1 MASDEDKRNLDHAPS
16 NRPHLSMCGK
26 FHLFGQFPAEWPEA
40 TKRPSDTHKR
50 TKQEHEARSA
60 RETKGFQPL
69 PARWVSGTLTGH
81 VTTPQTVGNSQ
92 PIVSFEY
99 RVALVPAASAYV
111 SNSDVSLVRASP
123 AVSSSA
129 MTRGTLLRMI
139 PVYAAIVSSEGQAQP
154 AASACRPMDAP
165 AS

>member
-1 MASDEDKRNLDHAPS
+1 VCGRG
-16 NRPHLSMCGK
+16 RP
-26 FHLFGQFPAEWPEA
+26 EV

-60 RETKGFQPL
+60 RETKSFQPL

-111 SNSDVSLVRASP
+111 SNPDVSLVRANMGY
-123 AVSSSA
+123 A
-129 MTRGTLLRMI
+129 RGRGHG
-139 PVYAAIVSSEGQAQP
+139 PDDPDSVYPEGSSEL
-154 AASACRPMDAP
+154 
-165 AS
+165 